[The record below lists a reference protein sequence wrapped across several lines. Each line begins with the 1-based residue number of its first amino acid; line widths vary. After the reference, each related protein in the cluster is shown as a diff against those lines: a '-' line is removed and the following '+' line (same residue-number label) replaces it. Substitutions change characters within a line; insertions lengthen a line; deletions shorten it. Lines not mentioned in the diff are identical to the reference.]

1 MDRPTSLRPSV
12 SRAGL
17 GGLLIVACLATACA
31 GRRDAARVPGGTPG
45 AKAYER
51 GTASWYGRKFHGR
64 KTASGERYDMHEMT
78 AAHRSLPFGT
88 VVQVVRADTGDAVVV
103 RINDRGPFVDGRI
116 IDLSYAAAV
125 AIDMVRDGLARVEL
139 YLLE

>member
-1 MDRPTSLRPSV
+1 MDRPASVRPWV

-17 GGLLIVACLATACA
+17 CGLLAVACLAAACA
-31 GRRDAARVPGGTPG
+31 GRKEAATVPGAAPGT
-45 AKAYER
+45 KAYER
-51 GTASWYGRKFHGR
+51 GEASWYGRKFHGR
-64 KTASGERYDMHEMT
+64 TTASGERYDMHELT

-88 VVQVVRADTGDAVVV
+88 VVQVVRADSGAAVVV

-125 AIDMVRDGLARVEL
+125 EIDMVRDGVAQVEL

>member
-1 MDRPTSLRPSV
+1 MDRPTSLRPSL

-17 GGLLIVACLATACA
+17 GGLLIVACLAAACA
-31 GRRDAARVPGGTPG
+31 GRKGAVTVPGGTPG
-45 AKAYER
+45 AKAHER

-88 VVQVVRADTGDAVVV
+88 VVQVVRLDSGEAVVV

-116 IDLSYAAAV
+116 IDLSYAAA
-125 AIDMVRDGLARVEL
+125 AEIDMVRDGVAQVEL
-139 YLLE
+139 YLLD

>member
-1 MDRPTSLRPSV
+1 MDRPPKTRPSV
-12 SRAGL
+12 SRAGV
-17 GGLLIVACLATACA
+17 GGLLIVACLAAACA
-31 GRRDAARVPGGTPG
+31 GRRDAATVPGGTPG
-45 AKAYER
+45 AVAFDR

-64 KTASGERYDMHEMT
+64 KTASGERYDMNELT

-88 VVQVVRADTGDAVVV
+88 IVRVVRLDSGEAVVV

-116 IDLSYAAAV
+116 IDLSRAAATE
-125 AIDMVRDGLARVEL
+125 IDMISDGVAEVEL